1 MGTAESST
9 LKSKTPFYTEMDT
22 LSEIRRLNSGMMR
35 INNYHIM
42 MESFGTNNQRVY
54 MYKRLA
60 RVIEYNIC

>member
-1 MGTAESST
+1 
-9 LKSKTPFYTEMDT
+9 MDT
-22 LSEIRRLNSGMMR
+22 LSEIRQLNSGMMR